1 VESRFPKREH
11 SDRIA
16 LLIHDLRGGGAERV
30 VLKLAKG
37 MIEAGRRV
45 DLVLVRAQGA
55 YADQIPAG
63 VRVIDLD
70 KSNVFKAVPAL
81 ARYLREEKPRA
92 LLSNLTHVNV
102 AALIA
107 KMIAGGQ
114 TRIAVTEHNQLSVKA
129 SSWTSWRNW
138 AVYHLAPHL
147 YHLAD
152 EVVGVS
158 QGVADDVA
166 RFARLGPNRVKCI
179 YNPVYDETLVEASN
193 KPVEH
198 PWLRPGQ
205 LPVVLAAGR
214 LHRQKGFDVLLRAF
228 ATARLT
234 TPCRLIIM
242 GEGEERGRLEA
253 LIEKLSLGQHVS
265 LMGFVQNPYAMMSK
279 ASAFVV
285 SSRWEGFSVVL
296 LEALACGAPVVSTDC
311 ASGPSEILDRG
322 RYGVLVPVED
332 DQALASGIIAALG
345 QSRGGS
351 VGRAQTFS
359 TEAATRA
366 YLQALEV

>member
-1 VESRFPKREH
+1 MVTPRTDISIVDKRLPKRQR

-37 MIEAGRRV
+37 MIAAGRQV

-81 ARYLREEKPRA
+81 VRYLRQEKPRA

-129 SSWTSWRNW
+129 STRTSWRSW
-138 AVYHLAPHL
+138 AVYRLAPYL

-179 YNPVYDETLVEASN
+179 YNPVYDESLAEASHQ
-193 KPVEH
+193 PVEH

-205 LPVVLAAGR
+205 LPVVMAAGR
-214 LHRQKGFDVLLRAF
+214 LHRQKGFDVLLHAF
-228 ATARLT
+228 ATARLS
-234 TPCRLIIM
+234 TPSRLIIM

-253 LIEKLSLGQHVS
+253 LVETLSLGQHVS
-265 LMGFVQNPYAMMSK
+265 LMGFVPIQ
-279 ASAFVV
+279 
-285 SSRWEGFSVVL
+285 
-296 LEALACGAPVVSTDC
+296 
-311 ASGPSEILDRG
+311 
-322 RYGVLVPVED
+322 
-332 DQALASGIIAALG
+332 IA
-345 QSRGGS
+345 Q
-351 VGRAQTFS
+351 
-359 TEAATRA
+359 
-366 YLQALEV
+366 